1 MLGCSDFHAPIV
13 CDFVGVLLRLKA
25 PFGRSRQE
33 TDKTRRVV
41 ETVVNENRFCTA
53 MLPRVSRTFA
63 LGIRLLPRSLE
74 DPITIGYL
82 LCRIADTIE
91 DDRGLAPD
99 RKLQLLDLFRD
110 CFARPDAAERYAADA
125 GGAGMSAADRELVDG
140 SSHVFRAYRSLDPAS
155 RGIIKEWVSEMTLG
169 MQGFVRLYPAGIR
182 IQSLAEFKRYCYFVA
197 GTVGHLLTDL
207 WHAHSPFV
215 SSRTYAK
222 LLTNCEAFGE
232 ALQTVNILKDIPW
245 DVEHENAVYIP
256 RDLLESAGSGQ
267 DSLLDPA
274 LRVNNRHALE
284 SLVSLADSDLDEA
297 LEYVSEIPPAAMRIR
312 LFCVLPTVFA
322 AATLRELK
330 HSEQMLVS
338 GGGVKITRS
347 EVKSLILAGS
357 TTTLSNTTLRW
368 LMERVRNR
376 PFVFV
381 GQS

>member
-1 MLGCSDFHAPIV
+1 
-13 CDFVGVLLRLKA
+13 
-25 PFGRSRQE
+25 
-33 TDKTRRVV
+33 VV

-99 RKLQLLDLFRD
+99 RKLALLEQFRV
-110 CFARPDAAERYAADA
+110 CFLHAEAADRYAADA
-125 GGAGMSAADRELVDG
+125 SGAGMSVADRELVGG
-140 SSHVFRAYRSLDPAS
+140 SSLVFRAFRSLDPAS
-155 RGIIKEWVSEMTLG
+155 RGIIQEWVSEMTVG
-169 MQGFVRLYPAGIR
+169 MQGFVRDYPAGIR

-215 SSRTYAK
+215 RARTYAK

-245 DVEHENAVYIP
+245 DVEHENAVFIP

-274 LRVNNRHALE
+274 LRANNLSALE
-284 SLVSLADSDLDEA
+284 ALVALADSDLDEA

-357 TTTLSNTTLRW
+357 TTTLSNMTLRW
-368 LMERVRNR
+368 LMERVRHR

>member
-1 MLGCSDFHAPIV
+1 MQL
-13 CDFVGVLLRLKA
+13 
-25 PFGRSRQE
+25 GRSRRG

-74 DPITIGYL
+74 EPITIGYL

-91 DDRGLAPD
+91 DDCGLAPE
-99 RKLQLLDLFRD
+99 RKLRLLNQFLVCFRD
-110 CFARPDAAERYAADA
+110 TAAAEAFAGDA
-125 GGAGMSAADRELVDG
+125 GGAGMSDADRELVDG
-140 SSHVFRAYRSLDPAS
+140 SPLVFRAYRSLDPAS
-155 RGIIKEWVSEMTLG
+155 RAIIREWVTEMARG
-169 MQGFVRLYPAGIR
+169 MQEFVRLYPAGIR
-182 IQSLAEFKRYCYFVA
+182 IQSVAEFRRYCYFVA

-215 SSRTYAK
+215 RARTYAK
-222 LLTNCEAFGE
+222 LLTTCEHFGE

-245 DVEHENAVYIP
+245 DVEHENAVFIP
-256 RDLLESAGSGQ
+256 RDLLEAAGSGH

-274 LRVNNRHALE
+274 LRVRNRAALE
-284 SLVSLADSDLDEA
+284 ALVALAESDLDDA
-297 LEYVSEIPPAAMRIR
+297 LAYVSEIPPAAMRIR

-330 HSEQMLVS
+330 RSDQMLVP
-338 GGGVKITRS
+338 GGGVKITRR
-347 EVKSLILAGS
+347 EVNSLILAGS

-368 LMERVRNR
+368 LMERNR
-376 PFVFV
+376 VDV
-381 GQS
+381 GALTL

>member
-1 MLGCSDFHAPIV
+1 MTPL
-13 CDFVGVLLRLKA
+13 
-25 PFGRSRQE
+25 GRSRPE

-41 ETVVNENRFCTA
+41 ETVVNENRFCAA

-74 DPITIGYL
+74 DPVTIGYL
-82 LCRIADTIE
+82 LCRIADTVE

-99 RKLQLLDLFRD
+99 RKLALLDRFAS
-110 CFARPDAAERYAADA
+110 CFGDAEAAESYAAAA
-125 GGAGMSAADRELVDG
+125 GGVGMSDADRELVDG
-140 SSHVFRAYRSLDPAS
+140 SPLVFRAYRALDPAS
-155 RGIIKEWVSEMTLG
+155 RGILRDWVTEMARG
-169 MQGFVRLYPAGIR
+169 MQEFVRMYPAGIR
-182 IQSLAEFKRYCYFVA
+182 IQSVGEFRRYCYFVA

-215 SSRTYAK
+215 RARTYAK

-245 DVEHENAVYIP
+245 DVERENAVYIP
-256 RDLLESAGSGQ
+256 RDLLESAGSGH

-274 LRVNNRHALE
+274 LRAKNRAALDP
-284 SLVSLADSDLDEA
+284 LVALAESDLDDA
-297 LEYVSEIPPAAMRIR
+297 LAYVSEIPPAAMRIR

-322 AATLRELK
+322 TATLRELRR
-330 HSEQMLVS
+330 SDQMLVS
-338 GGGVKITRS
+338 GGGVKITRN
-347 EVKSLILAGS
+347 EVNALILAGT

-368 LMERVRNR
+368 LVERVRHR

>member
-1 MLGCSDFHAPIV
+1 
-13 CDFVGVLLRLKA
+13 
-25 PFGRSRQE
+25 
-33 TDKTRRVV
+33 
-41 ETVVNENRFCTA
+41 

-91 DDRGLAPD
+91 DDRGLTPD
-99 RKLQLLDLFRD
+99 RKLALLDQFVVCLS
-110 CFARPDAAERYAADA
+110 DAGAADHYAADA
-125 GGAGMSAADRELVDG
+125 GPAGMSDADRELVDG
-140 SSHVFRAYRSLDPAS
+140 SPLVFRAYRALDAAS
-155 RGIIKEWVSEMTLG
+155 RSIIREWVSEMARG
-169 MQGFVRLYPAGIR
+169 MQEFVERYPAGIR
-182 IQSLAEFKRYCYFVA
+182 IQTVAEFRRYCYFVA

-215 SSRTYAK
+215 RARTYAK
-222 LLTNCEAFGE
+222 LLATCENFGE

-245 DVEHENAVYIP
+245 DIEHENAVFIP
-256 RDLLESAGSGQ
+256 RDLLESAGSGHE
-267 DSLLDPA
+267 SLLDPA
-274 LRVNNRHALE
+274 LRAHNRRALRA
-284 SLVSLADSDLDEA
+284 LVSLAESDIDDA
-297 LEYVSEIPPAAMRIR
+297 LAYVSEIPPAAMRIR

-330 HSEQMLVS
+330 RSDQMLVS

-347 EVKSLILAGS
+347 EVNSLILAGT

-368 LMERVRNR
+368 LVERVRNR
-376 PFVFV
+376 PFLFV

>member
-1 MLGCSDFHAPIV
+1 
-13 CDFVGVLLRLKA
+13 
-25 PFGRSRQE
+25 
-33 TDKTRRVV
+33 
-41 ETVVNENRFCTA
+41 

-91 DDRGLAPD
+91 DDRALAPD
-99 RKLQLLDLFRD
+99 RKLALLDQFLV
-110 CFARPDAAERYAADA
+110 CFQAPDAAERYAADV
-125 GGAGMSAADRELVDG
+125 GGAGVSDADRELVD
-140 SSHVFRAYRSLDPAS
+140 SSERVFRAYRSLDPAS
-155 RGIIKEWVSEMTLG
+155 RGIIRDWVSEMTRG
-169 MQGFVRLYPAGIR
+169 MQEFVRLYPAGIR
-182 IQSLAEFKRYCYFVA
+182 IQTVAEFRRYCYFVA

-215 SSRTYAK
+215 RARTYAK
-222 LLTNCEAFGE
+222 LLTTCEAFGE

-245 DVEHENAVYIP
+245 DIEHENAVFIP
-256 RDLLESAGSGQ
+256 RDLLESAGSGH
-267 DSLLDPA
+267 DSLLDPT
-274 LRVNNRHALE
+274 LRAENRAALE
-284 SLVSLADSDLDEA
+284 TLVSLAESDLDDA
-297 LEYVSEIPPAAMRIR
+297 LAYVSEIPPAAMRIR

-330 HSEQMLVS
+330 NSEQMLVP

-347 EVKSLILAGS
+347 EVNSLILAGS
-357 TTTLSNTTLRW
+357 TTTLSNTSLRW
-368 LMERVRNR
+368 LMERVRHR

>member
-1 MLGCSDFHAPIV
+1 
-13 CDFVGVLLRLKA
+13 
-25 PFGRSRQE
+25 
-33 TDKTRRVV
+33 
-41 ETVVNENRFCTA
+41 

-63 LGIRLLPRSLE
+63 LGIRLLPRTLE

-91 DDRGLAPD
+91 DDRSLAPE
-99 RKLQLLDLFRD
+99 RKLALLNQFAA
-110 CFARPDAAERYAADA
+110 CFTSVEAADRYADDA

-140 SSHVFRAYRSLDPAS
+140 SPLVFRAYRALDPAS
-155 RGIIKEWVSEMTLG
+155 RGIIREWVSEMSTG
-169 MQGFVRLYPAGIR
+169 MQEFVRMYPDGIR
-182 IQSLAEFKRYCYFVA
+182 IQSLAEFRRYCYFVA

-207 WHAHSPFV
+207 WHAHSPFIR
-215 SSRTYAK
+215 SRTYAK
-222 LLTNCEAFGE
+222 LLGTCENFGE

-245 DVEHENAVYIP
+245 DVERENAVFIP
-256 RDLLESAGSGQ
+256 RDLLESAGSSQ
-267 DSLLDPA
+267 AALLDPA
-274 LRVNNRHALE
+274 LRPNNRTALQT
-284 SLVSLADSDLDEA
+284 LVSLAEADLDCA

-330 HSEQMLVS
+330 HSEQMLVP

-347 EVKSLILAGS
+347 EVNALILAGT

-368 LMERVRNR
+368 LMERVRSR

>member
-1 MLGCSDFHAPIV
+1 
-13 CDFVGVLLRLKA
+13 VL
-25 PFGRSRQE
+25 
-33 TDKTRRVV
+33 

-91 DDRGLAPD
+91 DDRALAPD
-99 RKLQLLDLFRD
+99 RKLRLLNQFLVCFRQL
-110 CFARPDAAERYAADA
+110 DAAEAYARDA
-125 GGAGMSAADRELVDG
+125 GSPL
-140 SSHVFRAYRSLDPAS
+140 VFRAYRSLDQAS
-155 RGIIKEWVSEMTLG
+155 RSIIREWVTEMVRG
-169 MQGFVRLYPAGIR
+169 MQEFVRLYPAGIR
-182 IQSLAEFKRYCYFVA
+182 IQSVAEFRRYCYFVA

-215 SSRTYAK
+215 RARTYAK
-222 LLTNCEAFGE
+222 LLTTCEQFGE

-245 DVEHENAVYIP
+245 DLEHENAVFVP
-256 RDLLESAGSGQ
+256 RDLLESAGSGH

-274 LRVNNRHALE
+274 LRAKNRAALE
-284 SLVSLADSDLDEA
+284 GLVALAESDLDDA
-297 LEYVSEIPPAAMRIR
+297 LAYVSEIPPAAIRIR

-330 HSEQMLVS
+330 SSEQMLVP

-347 EVKSLILAGS
+347 EVNSLILAGS

-368 LMERVRNR
+368 LMERVRHR

>member
-1 MLGCSDFHAPIV
+1 
-13 CDFVGVLLRLKA
+13 
-25 PFGRSRQE
+25 
-33 TDKTRRVV
+33 VV

-53 MLPRVSRTFA
+53 MLPRVSRTFS

-99 RKLQLLDLFRD
+99 RKLRLLDQFRV
-110 CFARPDAAERYAADA
+110 CFQHADAADRYAADA

-140 SSHVFRAYRSLDPAS
+140 SSLVFRAYRSLDPAS
-155 RGIIKEWVSEMTLG
+155 RGIIREWVSEMAVG
-169 MQGFVRLYPAGIR
+169 MEGFVRDYPAGIR

-215 SSRTYAK
+215 GARTYAK

-245 DVEHENAVYIP
+245 DVEHENAVFIP

-274 LRVNNRHALE
+274 LRANNLTALE

-297 LEYVSEIPPAAMRIR
+297 LAYVSEIPAAAMRIR

-368 LMERVRNR
+368 LMERVRSR